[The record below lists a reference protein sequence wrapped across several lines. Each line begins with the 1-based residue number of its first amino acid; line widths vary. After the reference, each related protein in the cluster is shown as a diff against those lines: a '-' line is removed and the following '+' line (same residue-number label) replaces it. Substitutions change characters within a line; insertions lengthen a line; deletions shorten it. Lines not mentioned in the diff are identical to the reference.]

1 MKHLSTLRNRKK
13 TSIPPV
19 AASEKGTAQTRYMF
33 KPVCVV
39 YRGLRGLVGCG
50 YSYAGKD
57 RASSL
62 MPLERATGAGKSPV
76 DERSGAFLNECPQV
90 LRDRQTCRNLGGP
103 PPKAKYSLATD
114 SERSTVKEVVK
125 SSPIR
130 EVKSP

>member
-1 MKHLSTLRNRKK
+1 MGFVR
-13 TSIPPV
+13 
-19 AASEKGTAQTRYMF
+19 
-33 KPVCVV
+33 
-39 YRGLRGLVGCG
+39 CG
-50 YSYAGKD
+50 FRHAGED

-62 MPLERATGAGKSPV
+62 MSLERATGAGKSPV
-76 DERSGAFLNECPQV
+76 DERSGAFQRVPQV